1 MFTWVLLSNHLLF
14 QKKISLKKSFNLFI
28 RNRNFLNS
36 TLSKSK
42 RFSTY
47 RILPYK
53 KSLIFSVIS
62 DIDSYSTFLPY
73 CLASKVTK
81 RDKNGLP
88 QTADLRIGW
97 KSYDEIFSSKISYIS
112 HDYII
117 ANASNHQLFQKLQAT
132 WSLKDMQTTEK
143 LGKKT
148 KISLILDFRFSNP
161 LYTIISMAA
170 MPKISS
176 LIISAFENRIKQIE
190 KIN

>member
-1 MFTWVLLSNHLLF
+1 MFTWVLHPNHLLF
-14 QKKISLKKSFNLFI
+14 QKKISLTKSFNLFI
-28 RNRNFLNS
+28 RNQDFLNS
-36 TLSKSK
+36 ILNKSK

-62 DIDSYSTFLPY
+62 DIDSYSAFLPY

-132 WSLKDMQTTEK
+132 WSLKDIQTTEK
-143 LGKKT
+143 LEKKT

-170 MPKISS
+170 MPRISS
-176 LIISAFENRIKQIE
+176 LIITAFENRIKQIE